1 MILTCREKDIIPEEN
16 LLKRRKT
23 KSRQISVKTLWSVQM
38 FYGWS
43 NKYINMVLHNRENRN
58 SDISHD
64 VWGLCTDSFPAIDL
78 RRIHGCFV
86 TAYSF
91 IVTQKPDQQGFPLT
105 TKEAWSPFYAPWTVT
120 NEYTNIHK
128 RWFSLLWLND
138 VCKYKEKLRLCFT
151 EWTFSIFCPWRM
163 IV

>member
-1 MILTCREKDIIPEEN
+1 
-16 LLKRRKT
+16 
-23 KSRQISVKTLWSVQM
+23 M

-43 NKYINMVLHNRENRN
+43 NKYINMVLRNRENRN

-91 IVTQKPDQQGFPLT
+91 IVTQKPDQQGFHLT

-120 NEYTNIHK
+120 NIRIYIKDDSHYCDLMMSVSTKKSLGCVLLSEPFL
-128 RWFSLLWLND
+128 FSAHDVWLYNPN
-138 VCKYKEKLRLCFT
+138 KLKVMFT
-151 EWTFSIFCPWRM
+151 ERM
-163 IV
+163 EQYVEKVCLTLGQ